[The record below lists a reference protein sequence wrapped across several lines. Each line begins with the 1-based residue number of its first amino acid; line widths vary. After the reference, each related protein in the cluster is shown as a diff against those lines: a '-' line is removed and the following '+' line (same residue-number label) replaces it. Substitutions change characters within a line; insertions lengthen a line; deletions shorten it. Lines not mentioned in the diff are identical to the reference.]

1 MKRTV
6 LGLVL
11 SLVLGTASFVQE
23 AVGGSLKPGDIVV
36 AGPGGLYVI
45 DPVTNAVTMLSNL
58 GMRGVAVDDDGT
70 IVAVT
75 ESTEP
80 ASIVRFDPETGSLAT
95 VLSFPTGTVAWGI
108 AIDPDGNYLVTNVGP
123 ICCPGPPGSLDRV
136 DSAGSTAETLTADNR
151 FMEPVGV
158 AVEPGGTILIADY
171 NARTLFRWDP
181 ATGELSGLATFF
193 PSGSPSGVTVT
204 SAGEIIVVDFS
215 DAQGGVYRVDASGTV
230 TALAAGENR
239 GMLAQSTS
247 VAIEESGGILVADFY
262 PGAVIRVDPV
272 TGEQAVLATEEQVGR
287 LLGIAIFK
295 GPAGPMPMTI
305 DIKPGS
311 FPNSINLSS
320 AGVVPVAILGSSTFD
335 ATTVDPATVALAGAS
350 VKLIGKGTKYS
361 CSTEDVNADGFVDL
375 VCHVMTAQ
383 FMIEPGDSVAVLEAQ
398 TFDGLAIRG
407 QDSIRVVPD

>member
-80 ASIVRFDPETGSLAT
+80 SSIVRFDPETGSLAT

-136 DSAGSTAETLTADNR
+136 DSAGSTAETLTADTR

-247 VAIEESGGILVADFY
+247 VAIEESG
-262 PGAVIRVDPV
+262 
-272 TGEQAVLATEEQVGR
+272 
-287 LLGIAIFK
+287 
-295 GPAGPMPMTI
+295 
-305 DIKPGS
+305 
-311 FPNSINLSS
+311 
-320 AGVVPVAILGSSTFD
+320 
-335 ATTVDPATVALAGAS
+335 
-350 VKLIGKGTKYS
+350 
-361 CSTEDVNADGFVDL
+361 
-375 VCHVMTAQ
+375 
-383 FMIEPGDSVAVLEAQ
+383 
-398 TFDGLAIRG
+398 
-407 QDSIRVVPD
+407 